1 MIRIICLGAIL
12 CPYLSPGQS
21 STGLSGKIVSPDQK
35 PLPTVSLTFA
45 KSKGSKRTDAT
56 VRLPTPLQ
64 ITPEPE
70 EFRPL
75 KIGDKMP
82 DILLENIINAP
93 YSSTKLSANLGK
105 VLILDF
111 FDTRC
116 GSCIAALPRLD
127 SLQNQFGEALSILV
141 VCSESSAAIGR
152 FLKTNPKG
160 KNTRLPFFTGDTV
173 LRRHFPHYLLPH
185 EVWIKNGKV
194 MAITEAESI
203 TAANLEK
210 ALTSATIQLPL
221 KKDLLDFNPKLP
233 LRSQLAAID
242 STLFLRQNLLT
253 SQVVGL
259 GTRRGTEFTT
269 GTKRVYFINW
279 GLLSLFQHAWK
290 FQANRVLLEVPEPAR
305 YLDKTT
311 DPEEWKKNNLF
322 CYEGVFP
329 SDCPDSL
336 VLEDLKASLQTASP
350 LLGSWQNREL
360 PCYVLTTEGNGPAR
374 SKAERPAYRKDN
386 LSDSVF
392 MQGHSMLAIT
402 AICNSAN
409 QPSPGK
415 AIIVNETGIDY
426 PIDLVIPFKALS
438 DPDVLTE
445 ALIPYQLRLT
455 PAKRQLA
462 VFVLTENPSYH
473 QKK

>member
-1 MIRIICLGAIL
+1 MKYMLCLLAFLCLGTI
-12 CPYLSPGQS
+12 YGQY
-21 STGLSGKIVSPDQK
+21 
-35 PLPTVSLTFA
+35 A
-45 KSKGSKRTDAT
+45 
-56 VRLPTPLQ
+56 
-64 ITPEPE
+64 
-70 EFRPL
+70 RPL
-75 KIGDKMP
+75 TVGDIVP
-82 DILLENIINAP
+82 DRILRPLLNAP
-93 YSSTKLSANLGK
+93 FPSYHLTAREGKL
-105 VLILDF
+105 VILDF

-116 GSCIAALPRLD
+116 GSCIAAIPRFD
-127 SLQNQFGEALSILV
+127 SLQKRFGNVLSILV

-152 FLKTNPKG
+152 FLKNNPKG
-160 KNTRLPFFTGDTV
+160 KNTRLPFLTGDTV
-173 LRRHFPHYLLPH
+173 LRQHFPHYFLPH

-233 LRSQLAAID
+233 LRSQLAVID

-253 SQVVGL
+253 RQVMGL
-259 GTRRGTEFTT
+259 GTRRGTEYTT
-269 GTKRVYFINW
+269 ATKRVYHINW

-311 DPEEWKKNNLF
+311 DPEEWKRNNLF

-426 PIDLVIPFKALS
+426 PVDLVIPFKALS
-438 DPDVLTE
+438 DPAILTE

>member
-1 MIRIICLGAIL
+1 MKYMLCLLAFLCLGTI
-12 CPYLSPGQS
+12 YGQY
-21 STGLSGKIVSPDQK
+21 
-35 PLPTVSLTFA
+35 A
-45 KSKGSKRTDAT
+45 
-56 VRLPTPLQ
+56 
-64 ITPEPE
+64 
-70 EFRPL
+70 RPL
-75 KIGDKMP
+75 TVGDIVP
-82 DILLENIINAP
+82 DRILRPLLNSPFPSYHLTAREG
-93 YSSTKLSANLGK
+93 KL
-105 VLILDF
+105 VILDF

-127 SLQNQFGEALSILV
+127 SLQKRFGEALSILV
-141 VCSESSAAIGR
+141 VCSESSAAISR

-160 KNTRLPFFTGDTV
+160 KDTRLPFLTGDSV
-173 LRRHFPHYLLPH
+173 LRHYFPHYLLPH

-210 ALTSATIQLPL
+210 ALTSPTIQLPL

-311 DPEEWKKNNLF
+311 DPEEWKGNNLF

-336 VLEDLKASLQTASP
+336 VLEDLKTSLQTASP

-392 MQGHSMLAIT
+392 MQGHNMLAIT

-426 PIDLVIPFKALS
+426 PVDLVIPFKALS

-445 ALIPYQLRLT
+445 ALIPYQLKLT

>member
-1 MIRIICLGAIL
+1 MKYMLCLLAFL
-12 CPYLSPGQS
+12 YLGTIYGQY
-21 STGLSGKIVSPDQK
+21 T
-35 PLPTVSLTFA
+35 
-45 KSKGSKRTDAT
+45 
-56 VRLPTPLQ
+56 
-64 ITPEPE
+64 
-70 EFRPL
+70 RPL
-75 KIGDKMP
+75 TVGDNVP
-82 DILLENIINAP
+82 DRILRPLLNAP
-93 YSSTKLSANLGK
+93 FKSYHLKAKNGKL
-105 VLILDF
+105 VILDF

-116 GSCIAALPRLD
+116 GSCIASLPRFD
-127 SLQNQFGEALSILV
+127 SLQKRFGNVLSILV
-141 VCSESSAAIGR
+141 VCSESSTAIGR

-160 KNTRLPFFTGDTV
+160 KNTRLPFLTGDAV
-173 LRRHFPHYLLPH
+173 LCRHFPHYLLPH

-194 MAITEAESI
+194 MAVTEAGSI

-233 LRSQLAAID
+233 LRSQLAVID

-253 SQVVGL
+253 RQVVGL
-259 GTRRGTEFTT
+259 GTRRGTEYTT
-269 GTKRVYFINW
+269 ATKRVYHINW

-311 DPEEWKKNNLF
+311 DPEEWKRNNLF

-360 PCYVLTTEGNGPAR
+360 PCYVLTTEENGPAR

-392 MQGHSMLAIT
+392 MQGHSMQAIT

>member
-1 MIRIICLGAIL
+1 MKYMLCLLAFLCLGTI
-12 CPYLSPGQS
+12 YGQY
-21 STGLSGKIVSPDQK
+21 
-35 PLPTVSLTFA
+35 A
-45 KSKGSKRTDAT
+45 
-56 VRLPTPLQ
+56 
-64 ITPEPE
+64 
-70 EFRPL
+70 RPL
-75 KIGDKMP
+75 TVGDIVP
-82 DILLENIINAP
+82 DRILRPLLNAP
-93 YSSTKLSANLGK
+93 FPSYHLTAREGKL
-105 VLILDF
+105 VILDF

-127 SLQNQFGEALSILV
+127 SLQKRFGEALSILV
-141 VCSESSAAIGR
+141 VCSESSSAIGR

-160 KNTRLPFFTGDTV
+160 KNTRLPFVTSDKV

-185 EVWIKNGKV
+185 EVWIKSGKV

-210 ALTSATIQLPL
+210 ALTSATMQLPL
-221 KKDLLDFNPKLP
+221 KKDLLDFNPKLS

-253 SQVVGL
+253 RQVMGL
-259 GTRRGTEFTT
+259 GSRRGTEYTT
-269 GTKRVYFINW
+269 ATKRVYYINW

-290 FQANRVLLEVPEPAR
+290 FQANLVLLEVSEPAR

-311 DPEEWKKNNLF
+311 DPEEWKRNNLF

-350 LLGSWQNREL
+350 LLGSWQNREM
-360 PCYVLTTEGNGPAR
+360 PCYILTSERNGPAR

-392 MQGHSMLAIT
+392 MQGHSMQAIT
-402 AICNSAN
+402 AICNSAT

-438 DPDVLTE
+438 DPGLLTE
-445 ALIPYQLRLT
+445 ALIPYQLKLT

-462 VFVLTENPSYH
+462 IFVLTENPSYH